1 MPYTTEVIDNGK
13 GILHIGSGTVT
24 GNDLMAS
31 ATTVLKLVQDGLS
44 PRYGLTDLT
53 HVTEFAVSSTEIERN
68 AVLNS
73 NIARLLP
80 SVKLAIV
87 APTDN
92 IYGMVRMWQ
101 AHMDNTGWRSEV
113 FRRKEEALLWLERET
128 GQ

>member
-1 MPYTTEVIDNGK
+1 MPYTSEVIDNGK
-13 GILHIGSGTVT
+13 GLLHIGSGTVT

-31 ATTVLKLVQDGLS
+31 ATTALKLVQDGLS
-44 PRYGLTDLT
+44 PRYGPTDLT
-53 HVTEFAVSSTEIERN
+53 HLTEFAVSNEIERN
-68 AVLNS
+68 AILNS
-73 NIARLLP
+73 NIALLLP

-92 IYGMVRMWQ
+92 IYGMVRMWL
-101 AHMDNTGWRSEV
+101 AHRDRTRWRSEV